1 MSAREHPSHEHL
13 SPEHLSP
20 EHLSDDVLIDALYGL
35 ADVNAHVRE
44 CPVCASRWNR
54 SLDKRAAITA
64 PVEAGAAELAAQR
77 RKIYRRVEHPSPM
90 RWAAPA
96 AAAAA
101 CLVAIG
107 VLVHRPE
114 APVRRA
120 PVEIDSLINDTQLLS
135 DVYSDVYSMEQS
147 FEPSAA
153 ASLGALFESDD
164 VQADGANQ
172 GVNQGLS
179 QGVNRQGVNQ

>member
-1 MSAREHPSHEHL
+1 MSAHEHL
-13 SPEHLSP
+13 GHEHLSP

-44 CPVCASRWNR
+44 CPVCASRWNQ
-54 SLDKRAAITA
+54 LLEKRAAITA
-64 PVEAGAAELAAQR
+64 PMETGAAELAAQR
-77 RKIYRRVEHPSPM
+77 CKIYHRIEHPSPM

-107 VLVHRPE
+107 VFVHRPE
-114 APVRRA
+114 APVRTA
-120 PVEIDSLINDTQLLS
+120 PTEINALINDPQLF
-135 DVYSDVYSMEQS
+135 SDVYSMEQS

-164 VQADGANQ
+164 AQADGANQ
-172 GVNQGLS
+172 GLNQGVD
-179 QGVNRQGVNQ
+179 Q